1 MLELGTIKST
11 VCTGSNNLLIDLAG
25 IFASIFSPYVR
36 PRNTPNLIIREP
48 TNCVSTGWRREEG
61 QQYTAAIQYILLD
74 FDDIIIATGW
84 VGQCLAVSYRCGRY
98 FEDQTGKWGSHV
110 PPPRGLYYEDEMW
123 LIVLSVVVFMWS
135 KAACYSIFCSIV
147 HEMGLFCFL
156 PKDSVLVRWVCSVS
170 VKNFTNI

>member
-74 FDDIIIATGW
+74 FDDIIIATG
-84 VGQCLAVSYRCGRY
+84 
-98 FEDQTGKWGSHV
+98 
-110 PPPRGLYYEDEMW
+110 
-123 LIVLSVVVFMWS
+123 
-135 KAACYSIFCSIV
+135 
-147 HEMGLFCFL
+147 
-156 PKDSVLVRWVCSVS
+156 
-170 VKNFTNI
+170 